1 MDRPGSGPMKGFRTM
16 SDLNRRV
23 VEGFDAAILL
33 IDTMGRVVLA
43 NGKSSQLLGR
53 DLTGSDIVTERLE
66 DDLPLLEAVA
76 NLYGECVSN
85 HQSGREL
92 IATTDTTGSHFYW
105 VTVSQSEGTGGAG
118 QDRVIV
124 VVDISEPVME
134 GPAIRK
140 VFSQISHDLRSPLTS
155 IAGAAELLQSG
166 RVGAME
172 PVQARLVRIVE
183 EGARK
188 MGEILATTKGSLAE
202 AGAVGGKGVE

>member
-1 MDRPGSGPMKGFRTM
+1 M

-33 IDTMGRVVLA
+33 IDTTGRVVLA

-53 DLTGSDIVTERLE
+53 DLTGSDFVVERLE
-66 DDLPLLEAVA
+66 DDLPLLETVA
-76 NLYGECVSN
+76 NLYRESVSN
-85 HQSGREL
+85 HRSGREL
-92 IATTDTTGSHFYW
+92 IATTDANGSHFYW
-105 VTVSQSEGTGGAG
+105 ATVTQSEGAGGAG

-124 VVDISEPVME
+124 VLDISEPVME

-166 RVGAME
+166 RVGVME

-188 MGEILATTKGSLAE
+188 MGEILAATKGALAE
-202 AGAVGGKGVE
+202 AGAVGGKAVE